1 MTVSFSGTFNVY
13 SISSSRLVEKL
24 YSKSLLSIVPNG
36 VYCAEVDS
44 KSEFLILG
52 SFVSNSSAKQSA
64 NGLSIWRILN
74 EEPWIKHFETV
85 EQDLENV
92 SFLNTIKICFLQ
104 ILICISFK
112 KNFKSKKN
120 FDKMNFAKIVKLNFS
135 LPNRIIRL

>member
-36 VYCAEVDS
+36 LYCAEVDS

-104 ILICISFK
+104 I
-112 KNFKSKKN
+112 
-120 FDKMNFAKIVKLNFS
+120 
-135 LPNRIIRL
+135 

>member
-13 SISSSRLVEKL
+13 SISSSRHVEKL

-74 EEPWIKHFETV
+74 EEPWIKHF
-85 EQDLENV
+85 
-92 SFLNTIKICFLQ
+92 
-104 ILICISFK
+104 
-112 KNFKSKKN
+112 
-120 FDKMNFAKIVKLNFS
+120 
-135 LPNRIIRL
+135 